1 MSPRRVIALSVVFFF
16 FLSLLYLQWAEMSKM
31 KISDKKQVACDEIF
45 QTEEEYCLY
54 EAVKFLMLRT
64 AVDLYNANEN
74 GVEVPVFS
82 WLLFARNTSNNPCEF
97 MKNHLNQVGHSGGLE
112 QVCANKISTCVL
124 NRWHLLS
131 IVV

>member
-1 MSPRRVIALSVVFFF
+1 MVFCSNLVFP
-16 FLSLLYLQWAEMSKM
+16 YLQWAEMSKM
-31 KISDKKQVACDEIF
+31 KSSNKKQEACDEIF

-112 QVCANKISTCVL
+112 QVCAIKNSTCVL
-124 NRWHLLS
+124 NR
-131 IVV
+131 